1 MSTSREGIKIIVRNF
16 DKKSTLDKAY
26 KLVDQ
31 YLAQDASGH
40 DSAHIHRVVK
50 LAFHLAKS
58 VNQEID
64 PFLLEISAL
73 LHDIEDPKLNNSGT
87 NIVAN
92 FLNDNHVPL
101 HYQNSINDII
111 SNLSYTATLK
121 GKKQSVLE
129 GKIVQDADRLDAL
142 GAIGIA
148 RTFAYGGHKGR
159 LMASEKDLTS
169 TIHHFSDK
177 LLKLED
183 LMNTNEGKRL
193 ARLRTQ
199 YIKKYLRQFKIEE
212 EISD

>member
-1 MSTSREGIKIIVRNF
+1 MEIF
-16 DKKSTLDKAY
+16 DKKSTIDNAY
-26 KLVDQ
+26 KLVDI

-50 LAFHLAKS
+50 LAFHIAKS
-58 VNQEID
+58 VNEQID
-64 PFLLEISAL
+64 LFLLEISAL
-73 LHDIEDPKLNNSGT
+73 LHDIEDSKLNNDT

-92 FLNDNHVPL
+92 FLNDNHVPIN
-101 HYQNSINDII
+101 YQNSINDII
-111 SNLSYTATLK
+111 NNLSYSATVK
-121 GKKQSVLE
+121 GKKQSILE

-169 TIHHFSDK
+169 TIHHFSEK
-177 LLKLED
+177 LLKLEV
-183 LMNTNEGKRL
+183 LMNTDEGKRL
-193 ARLRTQ
+193 ARLRTH
-199 YIKKYLRQFKIEE
+199 YIKNYLRQFKIEE